1 MRSAHDIIYKD
12 RYLNGQSLVFLN
24 KILSKG
30 NNICNK
36 KTSLRKIVCI
46 KNILKKH
53 TMKIIII
60 QKWNR
65 IFKDIILRKLLVC
78 NQQVDLGIE
87 WYQ

>member
-36 KTSLRKIVCI
+36 KTPLRKIVCI

>member
-1 MRSAHDIIYKD
+1 MTSAHDIIYKD
-12 RYLNGQSLVFLN
+12 RYLNDQSLFSLC
-24 KILSKG
+24 KLLSKG

-65 IFKDIILRKLLVC
+65 IFKDVILRKLLIC

-87 WYQ
+87 WYL